1 MGEGNIGRHFFNTI
15 VSNRM
20 KLPDELIGKR
30 KVHYDSIFDVPMNW
44 FIPAIHDESTMKEEI
59 KILLARD
66 LCHYVPKLKWMK
78 DLLAKH
84 IEHEFSD
91 FTSQRSN
98 VVSYHLLDGYSVII
112 LYVAIQ
118 KSHQVTQTFLS
129 SAAIICYPYYI
140 KLVFNY
146 K

>member
-44 FIPAIHDESTMKEEI
+44 FIPA
-59 KILLARD
+59 LLARD

-112 LYVAIQ
+112 LYAAIQ

>member
-112 LYVAIQ
+112 LCCDTKIPSGNPNVF
-118 KSHQVTQTFLS
+118 KFCSHYLLS
-129 SAAIICYPYYI
+129 
-140 KLVFNY
+140 LLY
-146 K
+146 KISF